1 MTLAERILTLF
12 RGREDHVAVATGKGF
27 EPKPLK
33 SPLKPRWLESEH
45 LSQKRCLGF
54 YVLTAASECR
64 CSCVDFDNKAD
75 RPDPQ
80 WREKAESMY
89 YALAQLGLSPLVEIS
104 QSGQAAHVWLF
115 FSEPVAAWLVRQFW
129 AAVAKEAQTPLVEV
143 YPRQDALSGKG
154 LGNLVRYPLYGQ
166 SQFVD
171 VENEW
176 APLDPGQALADVRTT
191 DAVTLSSLTFSLTGV
206 LPKAPEA
213 GVAAS
218 GLPARVDRLVSREH
232 SLLGRRWRGDME
244 GLRDASRSAL
254 CQSIACELVRQ
265 YVPTPE
271 VEQAI
276 KVWCDREGYA
286 KGERDEWIGSTVS
299 KAYDFVTS
307 RDAERTSTSWT
318 LADALHEFVDRL
330 GTEPPHIRTGLLELD
345 NSIDGVG
352 VGEMCVIAARPSHG
366 KTAFA
371 LQWLESAAQ
380 FGTTCLFI
388 SEEMSKLELAKRA
401 LLRIS
406 ALEAA
411 EWDSHKADLHREI
424 DRYHGQ
430 RRPIYGIESCQS
442 IDAAE
447 RMIEQHCQLHGVRLA
462 AVDYLQLLNSR
473 GGSRYEEVTDI
484 SRRLKQAALRNRCA
498 VLALCQLNRDSD
510 RRRHD
515 RKGDK
520 DHDAVC
526 GFRMSDLRE
535 SGQIEQDA
543 DLILYLEWPFR
554 NNTAEDPDAYFIR
567 CGKRRN
573 GPIREPLI
581 RTTFNPDRQLLG
593 KYHADLAWQP
603 NPDDYANILHG
614 DF

>member
-1 MTLAERILTLF
+1 MTLAERILCLF
-12 RGREDHVAVATGKGF
+12 RGREDHVAVATDKGF
-27 EPKPLK
+27 EPKPLTG
-33 SPLKPRWLESEH
+33 PLKARWLESEH

-54 YVLTAASECR
+54 YVLTAASQCH
-64 CSCVDFDNKAD
+64 CSCVDYDNKAEH
-75 RPDPQ
+75 PDPA
-80 WREKAESMY
+80 WRTKTESMY
-89 YALAQLGLSPLVEIS
+89 YALTQLGLTPLVEVS

-115 FSEPVAAWLVRQFW
+115 FAEAVPAWLARQFW
-129 AAVAKEAQTPLVEV
+129 AAVAKEAQVPLVEV

-154 LGNLVRYPLYGQ
+154 FGNLVRYPLFGQ

-171 VENEW
+171 VESDW
-176 APLDPGQALADVRTT
+176 AAMDPEQALADVRAT
-191 DAVTLSSLTFSLTGV
+191 DAVTLSSLCFSLTGTM
-206 LPKAPEA
+206 PKSPEA
-213 GVAAS
+213 GVVQS
-218 GLPARVDRLVSREH
+218 GLSGRVDRLVSREH

-286 KGERDEWIGSTVS
+286 KGERDEWIGSTVA

-307 RDAERTSTSWT
+307 RDAERTSSSWT
-318 LADALHEFVDRL
+318 LSDALHELVDRL
-330 GTEPPHIRTGLLELD
+330 GTEPPHIRSGLLELD

-371 LQWLESAAQ
+371 LQWLESAALY
-380 FGTTCLFI
+380 GTTCLFI

-406 ALEAA
+406 ELDAA
-411 EWDSHKADLHREI
+411 DWDAHKAALHSEI
-424 DRYHGQ
+424 TRYHSQ

-447 RMIEQHCQLHGVRLA
+447 RLIEQHCQLHDVRLV

-515 RKGDK
+515 SRRDS
-520 DHDAVC
+520 DSAAVC

-554 NNTAEDPDAYFIR
+554 NNTEEDPEAYFVR

-573 GPIREPLI
+573 GPIREPLV
-581 RTTFNPDRQLLG
+581 RTTFNPDRQTFG
-593 KYHADLAWQP
+593 KYHADFTWTP
-603 NPDDYANILHG
+603 NPNDYAERYT
-614 DF
+614 